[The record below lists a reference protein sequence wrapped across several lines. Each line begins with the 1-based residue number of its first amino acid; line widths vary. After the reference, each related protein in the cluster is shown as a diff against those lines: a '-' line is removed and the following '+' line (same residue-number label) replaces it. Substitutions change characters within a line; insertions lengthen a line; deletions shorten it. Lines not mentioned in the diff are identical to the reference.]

1 MEIIVTSL
9 MAILLIAQ
17 ILLAV
22 KQIKKGQINL
32 CGRVVAVSG
41 STGGIGRELC
51 RYLRENDV
59 PSELRRDKEVILA
72 FFPVAADKEGTFD
85 TNI

>member
-1 MEIIVTSL
+1 MTYFRLRMMIEQFFDAVLT
-9 MAILLIAQ
+9 AQ
-17 ILLAV
+17 EE
-22 KQIKKGQINL
+22 
-32 CGRVVAVSG
+32 
-41 STGGIGRELC
+41 RELC

-59 PSELRRDKEVILA
+59 PSELRRNKEVILT

>member
-1 MEIIVTSL
+1 MMIEQFFDAVLT
-9 MAILLIAQ
+9 AQ
-17 ILLAV
+17 EE
-22 KQIKKGQINL
+22 
-32 CGRVVAVSG
+32 
-41 STGGIGRELC
+41 RELC

-59 PSELRRDKEVILA
+59 QSELRRDKEVVLT